1 LLWSR
6 VEEDSEPGNYPNM
19 YRKLGASVGAAFDS
33 NFDTSVEVGADTA
46 VGATLDLEALLG
58 LDEKNFLVRVD
69 AHYSFSPRHRV
80 DVSVYDIGRGGPRT
94 IAGDIQVGQAVI
106 PAGEVNT
113 SLDTRIVKAAYRYNF
128 VADERTAI
136 GTSFGLHTMGIDFQ
150 VASSEFEVSESFRV
164 TAPLPVIGLHGE
176 YALSQQLKAARLGR
190 ALPDRPG
197 IRQGFLA
204 DNRLALE
211 HDLFDHFGWGMALNG
226 FELNA
231 TFRDSPLTTDLEY
244 GY

>member
-69 AHYSFSPRHRV
+69 SHYSFSPRHRV

-128 VADERTAI
+128 VVDERTAI

-150 VASSEFEVSESFRV
+150 VASSEFEVSERFRV

-176 YALSQQLKAARLGR
+176 YALSKRWKLRGSAELFQIDLGFGR
-190 ALPDRPG
+190 ASWP
-197 IRQGFLA
+197 
-204 DNRLALE
+204 
-211 HDLFDHFGWGMALNG
+211 
-226 FELNA
+226 
-231 TFRDSPLTTDLEY
+231 TTASRSSTTCSITSGGAWRSTVSSSTLHS
-244 GY
+244 GTAP